1 MHPCDIQPTIQSLP
15 RNIDESGTIAVK
27 LKKRLEYKSCDYSEN
42 VRPLAVICALHY
54 LVRNSELYKSAGIH
68 VDENWVNEISQDNDT
83 AEHNEDERETV
94 NNEDSD
100 HFSENR

>member
-1 MHPCDIQPTIQSLP
+1 LS
-15 RNIDESGTIAVK
+15 K
-27 LKKRLEYKSCDYSEN
+27 
-42 VRPLAVICALHY
+42 
-54 LVRNSELYKSAGIH
+54 H

-100 HFSENR
+100 FIVWTFLTTEYGRKR

>member
-1 MHPCDIQPTIQSLP
+1 MS
-15 RNIDESGTIAVK
+15 K
-27 LKKRLEYKSCDYSEN
+27 
-42 VRPLAVICALHY
+42 
-54 LVRNSELYKSAGIH
+54 H

-100 HFSENR
+100 HFSEIDETENRAGNTDTL

>member
-1 MHPCDIQPTIQSLP
+1 LS
-15 RNIDESGTIAVK
+15 K
-27 LKKRLEYKSCDYSEN
+27 
-42 VRPLAVICALHY
+42 
-54 LVRNSELYKSAGIH
+54 H

-100 HFSENR
+100 HFSESQGHYGFHSFPVVD